1 MEFNRP
7 GREFLLKTALSHLE
21 EQYDYIIVD
30 TPPAL
35 NLLTVNAYVAADS
48 LIIPMAPEVLSLLG
62 VSQIKETIESVRSYY
77 NPGLRV
83 LGILLNRYSARF
95 NLNREVLEMAGQ
107 IAAQLETRVFETKIR
122 GSVSAAEAPAHGL
135 SVVDYAPQSNPA
147 RDFEAL
153 CDEVAGDR
161 FPAVQKTGGAK

>member
-1 MEFNRP
+1 
-7 GREFLLKTALSHLE
+7 
-21 EQYDYIIVD
+21 
-30 TPPAL
+30 
-35 NLLTVNAYVAADS
+35 
-48 LIIPMAPEVLSLLG
+48 
-62 VSQIKETIESVRSYY
+62 
-77 NPGLRV
+77 
-83 LGILLNRYSARF
+83 
-95 NLNREVLEMAGQ
+95 MAGQ

>member
-1 MEFNRP
+1 M
-7 GREFLLKTALSHLE
+7 
-21 EQYDYIIVD
+21 
-30 TPPAL
+30 
-35 NLLTVNAYVAADS
+35 
-48 LIIPMAPEVLSLLG
+48 
-62 VSQIKETIESVRSYY
+62 RSYY

-147 RDFEAL
+147 RDFETL